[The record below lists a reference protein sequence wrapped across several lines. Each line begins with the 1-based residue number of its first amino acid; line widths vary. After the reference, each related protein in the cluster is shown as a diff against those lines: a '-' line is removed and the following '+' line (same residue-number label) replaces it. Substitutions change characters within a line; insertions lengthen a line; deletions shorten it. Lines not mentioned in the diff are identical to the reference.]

1 MKKVSSFKFQV
12 LSLLIFGGIFVFG
25 AAVQAAELG
34 EQVKFFV
41 DNSYDAYKRSEL
53 MATLRLKS
61 DQAYFY
67 VDDNYWNQMTP
78 SNREIFQAQ
87 IGTLANE
94 FDLVIYTKERT
105 FFGSEWNP
113 GLDNDKRITI
123 LVLPLIDSAGGYF
136 NSNDEYSRTV
146 FSNSN
151 QREMI
156 YLNAFYAKKPDAK
169 SFLAHEFQHL
179 ITFYQKTVLY
189 NLEEDIWL
197 NEARSEYAPT
207 LLGYDNIYPGSSL
220 EKRTELFLDSPS
232 DSLTEWNNKIDDY
245 GPVNLFLQ
253 YLIDHYGKNVLTR
266 MVLNN
271 QVGIASINLALAD
284 LGYKE
289 TFSDI
294 FADWAIANYLNNC
307 LADLLKKYCYLNNN
321 LTYQRLH
328 VEPTAGYSG
337 FPNLI
342 VSRSGAVKS
351 WAPVWYRFR
360 PQPGAETN
368 KNILKLEFNG
378 PVNFGDFRV
387 PYIIIDNNDQ
397 IQVSSVFL
405 NKQKGTAYIQNFI
418 SLVKSVILIPF
429 NQYKKS
435 GFMANE
441 PSTGFSFTAS
451 SVSLNEPVIGQITPL
466 SGSINGGF
474 PIIITGQNFSEEA
487 KVKFG
492 QTEVSQVNFLN
503 AQTITLTAPAHPAGS
518 IDISVINPDGGS
530 AVLINGFTYLSFS
543 SFLSDGSLVRAKGD
557 YKVYIIKGQYK
568 RWIQRAEIFSAY
580 PHLRWED
587 IIEVE
592 PEELENYQP
601 AWLIRA
607 ANDSRVYEVN
617 GDGTKHWLNMT
628 AEEFGRSGRKWEMV
642 YIVNDFERDFYRTG
656 PDVMFRI

>member
-94 FDLVIYTKERT
+94 FDLVIYPKERT

-136 NSNDEYSRTV
+136 NRNDEYSRTV

-232 DSLTEWNNKIDDY
+232 
-245 GPVNLFLQ
+245 
-253 YLIDHYGKNVLTR
+253 NVLTR

-342 VSRSGAVKS
+342 VSR
-351 WAPVWYRFR
+351 R
-360 PQPGAETN
+360 
-368 KNILKLEFNG
+368 
-378 PVNFGDFRV
+378 
-387 PYIIIDNNDQ
+387 
-397 IQVSSVFL
+397 
-405 NKQKGTAYIQNFI
+405 
-418 SLVKSVILIPF
+418 
-429 NQYKKS
+429 
-435 GFMANE
+435 
-441 PSTGFSFTAS
+441 
-451 SVSLNEPVIGQITPL
+451 
-466 SGSINGGF
+466 
-474 PIIITGQNFSEEA
+474 SEE
-487 KVKFG
+487 
-492 QTEVSQVNFLN
+492 
-503 AQTITLTAPAHPAGS
+503 
-518 IDISVINPDGGS
+518 
-530 AVLINGFTYLSFS
+530 
-543 SFLSDGSLVRAKGD
+543 
-557 YKVYIIKGQYK
+557 
-568 RWIQRAEIFSAY
+568 
-580 PHLRWED
+580 
-587 IIEVE
+587 
-592 PEELENYQP
+592 
-601 AWLIRA
+601 
-607 ANDSRVYEVN
+607 
-617 GDGTKHWLNMT
+617 
-628 AEEFGRSGRKWEMV
+628 
-642 YIVNDFERDFYRTG
+642 
-656 PDVMFRI
+656 